1 MTLEETHQELSK
13 YLEALDKYKLSKE
26 NIECFRM
33 QLYGGKGVSFDSV
46 GKKETKDNIT
56 EIKNQAL
63 ADYETELQKLMN
75 QVISERKYVLSL
87 INTVSSLAQ
96 RKVLAYLYIQGKSI
110 KEIAQA
116 SNYSYKRI
124 LQIRNLAL
132 KNISLNF
139 PEFP

>member
-1 MTLEETHQELSK
+1 MTLEETHQELMK
-13 YLEALDKYKLSKE
+13 YLEALEKYNLAKE
-26 NIECFRM
+26 NTDCFRM
-33 QLYGGKGVSFDSV
+33 QLYGGKGVSYDSI

-63 ADYETELQKLMN
+63 ADFVTQLQELMN
-75 QVISERKYVLSL
+75 QVLSERKYVLSL
-87 INTVSSLAQ
+87 INTVPSLAQ
-96 RKVLAYLYIQGKSI
+96 RKVLAQCYIQGKSI